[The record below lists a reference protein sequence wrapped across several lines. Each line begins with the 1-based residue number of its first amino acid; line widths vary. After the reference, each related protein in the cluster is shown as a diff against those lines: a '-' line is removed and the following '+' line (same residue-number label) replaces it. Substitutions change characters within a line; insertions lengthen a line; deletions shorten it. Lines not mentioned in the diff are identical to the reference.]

1 MKKLNLVLALAGV
14 AAAFLLSANQV
25 QAQAGGGGG
34 GRRGGGNVDPAQM
47 QERMLERYKGVL
59 EFTNDVEWD
68 AVKPLVQKVMDARR
82 ETFAGMGRGMFGPRN
97 RGGGDAAA
105 QGDQGGGQAR
115 NRGGFGQPSP
125 AAEALQQAL
134 ESKASAD
141 VVKAK
146 LTALRE
152 ERKQKEAALIKAQE
166 DLKKVLNSRREA
178 QAVLNGLLN

>member
-1 MKKLNLVLALAGV
+1 MKKLNQMLALAGV
-14 AAAFLLSANQV
+14 TAAFLLSANQV

-34 GRRGGGNVDPAQM
+34 GRRGGGNFDPAQM
-47 QERMLERYKGVL
+47 QERMLERYKEVL

-68 AVKPLVQKVMDARR
+68 AVKPLVQKVMEARR
-82 ETFAGMGRGMFGPRN
+82 ETFSGMGRGMFGRGN
-97 RGGGDAAA
+97 RGGGDNAA
-105 QGDQGGGQAR
+105 QGDQGGQR
-115 NRGGFGQPSP
+115 RPGFGGQPSP

-134 ESKASAD
+134 DSKASAD

-146 LTALRE
+146 LTAVRE
-152 ERKQKEAALIKAQE
+152 ERKQKEAALAKAQE

>member
-14 AAAFLLSANQV
+14 AAAILLSANQV

-34 GRRGGGNVDPAQM
+34 GRGGGGNFDPAQMQQM
-47 QERMLERYKGVL
+47 QERMLERYKEVL
-59 EFTNDVEWD
+59 DFTNDVEWD
-68 AVKPLVQKVMDARR
+68 AVKPLVQKVIEARR
-82 ETFAGMGRGMFGPRN
+82 ETWRGMFGRGN
-97 RGGGDAAA
+97 RGGGGTG
-105 QGDQGGGQAR
+105 GDQGGGQGG
-115 NRGGFGQPSP
+115 NRGGFFGQPSP

-134 ESKASAD
+134 DSKASAD

-152 ERKQKEAALIKAQE
+152 ERKQKEAALAKAQE

-178 QAVLNGLLN
+178 QAVLAGLLN